1 MDDGAKDI
9 DASLRLLSMMK
20 EQGITDVI
28 ATPHFDANSDNLD
41 DYLLKIHDAKNLLTA
56 ASKGLDLPTFYLGSE
71 VYYFQGIGK
80 SAGIRALS
88 LCGSSY
94 LLLELPIHTIDEK
107 MINDILDLR
116 ETLGIIP
123 IIAHVE
129 RLYGER
135 GFKKLCNLFANGS
148 AHAQV
153 NAASVLKGSYRKIT
167 RKLIKSGLITFIAT
181 DAHSPDG
188 RPPVMDQAMKQITTD
203 FGIQRKKMFI
213 ANSDKLYQ
221 KIVGNPEPPE
231 VSL

>member
-1 MDDGAKDI
+1 
-9 DASLRLLSMMK
+9 MMK
-20 EQGITDVI
+20 AQGITDVI

-41 DYLLKIHDAKNLLTA
+41 DYLIKIRDAKKLLEA
-56 ASKGLDLPTFYLGSE
+56 ACEGLDLPSFYLGSE

-88 LCGSSY
+88 LCGSAY

-107 MINDILDLR
+107 IINDILDLSD
-116 ETLGIIP
+116 TLGIIP

-135 GFKKLCNLFANGS
+135 GFKKLCSLFANGS
-148 AHAQV
+148 AYAQV

-203 FGIQRKKMFI
+203 FGIQRKTMFI
-213 ANSDKLYQ
+213 ANSDRLYRE
-221 KIVGNPEPPE
+221 IVGKAETTE
-231 VSL
+231 VTL